1 MDVLRLVIEPA
12 LKILTVNSCM
22 IYVSDTV
29 SYPDHLPTIPKTF
42 ERSDCVPKYLQYE
55 IEDWFGQR
63 GRVNI
68 EKSTLCAENP
78 ISEN

>member
-1 MDVLRLVIEPA
+1 MDVLRLVIKPA
-12 LKILTVNSCM
+12 LKMLIITSCM
-22 IYVSDTV
+22 IYVTDTV
-29 SYPDHLPTIPKTF
+29 SYPDHLPTIPETF

-63 GRVNI
+63 ANI
-68 EKSTLCAENP
+68 EQNTLCIKNP

>member
-1 MDVLRLVIEPA
+1 MDVLRLVIKPA
-12 LKILTVNSCM
+12 LKMLIITSCM
-22 IYVSDTV
+22 IYVTDTV
-29 SYPDHLPTIPKTF
+29 SYPDHLPTIPETF

-55 IEDWFGQR
+55 IEDLFGQW
-63 GRVNI
+63 GRVDI